1 VVPFATGEATEADIE
16 ERRREAVRRE
26 GEGRG
31 EEETWRKEKR
41 TGTQPCSIM
50 ARRRAGEE
58 EEEEEEEEEAR
69 GERTSSARDRTVE
82 SSERRAQE
90 R

>member
-1 VVPFATGEATEADIE
+1 MVPFATGEATEADIE

-58 EEEEEEEEEAR
+58 EEEEEAR